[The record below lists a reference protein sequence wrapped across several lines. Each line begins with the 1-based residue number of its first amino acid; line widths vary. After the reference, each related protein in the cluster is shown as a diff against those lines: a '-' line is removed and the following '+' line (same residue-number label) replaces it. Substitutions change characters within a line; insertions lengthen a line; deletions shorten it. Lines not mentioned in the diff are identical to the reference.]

1 MTMMRFREFA
11 ALPVAIALA
20 LVFTL
25 IGPHAADNPA
35 AETGGAAIKRV
46 NAEQAQKLL
55 AASNMVVLDL
65 RTPGEF
71 KAGCLSGA
79 TNLNFYA
86 PDFEKQLAALDKNQA
101 YLVHCASGNRSSQA
115 LPIFKKLK
123 FQSIYHLDGG
133 LKGWEKAGLPV
144 KK

>member
-1 MTMMRFREFA
+1 MMRFREFA
-11 ALPVAIALA
+11 GLPVAIALA
-20 LVFTL
+20 LIFTL
-25 IGPHAADNPA
+25 TGAHAADNPA
-35 AETGGAAIKRV
+35 AGPGGTTIKFV
-46 NAEQAQKLL
+46 NAEQAQKLM
-55 AASNMVVLDL
+55 AARNMVVLDL

-71 KAGCLSGA
+71 KAGCISGA
-79 TNLNFYA
+79 TNLNFFA
-86 PDFEKQLAALDKNQA
+86 PDFEKQLAALDKNQT